1 MKTYLTRTVVSVLS
15 AVIAVCLSVQ
25 THAQILTFEFSGT
38 LSEVNAADSLTA
50 GFGSVGDPFWGNL
63 SFDPTWQNSVGSAFV
78 NLKNQGWYPYYPD
91 DPAEQAITMS
101 FNTAAKSTQLLISTL
116 DGSYLIAGGTPGNY
130 TFECQGNWVGG
141 GEGLMEFVLG
151 NTTGAGISG
160 TSVPSNLDLNDWTV
174 HYVALQGNAGAAGLQ
189 ANITSIQMVPEP
201 GAKLM
206 TELGFIT
213 LSSLSGLKIRQEIC

>member
-1 MKTYLTRTVVSVLS
+1 
-15 AVIAVCLSVQ
+15 
-25 THAQILTFEFSGT
+25 
-38 LSEVNAADSLTA
+38 
-50 GFGSVGDPFWGNL
+50 
-63 SFDPTWQNSVGSAFV
+63 VGSAFV

-189 ANITSIQMVPEP
+189 ANITSIQLLSSQAVIPQFVPEP
-201 GAKLM
+201 SLVAMLSLGIIALLLQRRLKVRNVVGAEK
-206 TELGFIT
+206 
-213 LSSLSGLKIRQEIC
+213 